1 MSAKTERIKLGI
13 WGLIWTV
20 PTTFLA
26 GVGLLCFILN
36 IFYLFSMRPIDA
48 VVTEVTEC
56 KQDSG
61 SEITLNYQY
70 TVDKQKYTGS
80 DSWSKGIAGT
90 GKLARL
96 SAGEIIRV
104 YYYPTAP
111 NESLLLR
118 GIQNLVGVLLFV
130 VPFILIGANWLRFA
144 LTGRRWITTRSG
156 AMGIRIVSPPWC
168 MNFMAVL
175 AFSGFAHIMLSIMLP
190 WRVSVILGLV
200 LVFCIVP
207 VAAWLIIGR
216 SVRAYVASGSESNEG
231 N

>member
-13 WGLIWTV
+13 WGLFWTV
-20 PTTFLA
+20 PTISLA
-26 GVGLLCFILN
+26 GVGLIYFVLN
-36 IFYLFSMRPIDA
+36 IFYLFLMLPIDA
-48 VVTEVTEC
+48 VVTEVIENN
-56 KQDSG
+56 QDSG
-61 SEITLNYQY
+61 AEITLNYQY

-90 GKLARL
+90 SKLARL
-96 SAGEIIRV
+96 STGEIIRV
-104 YYYPTAP
+104 YYYRTTP
-111 NESLLLR
+111 NKSLLLK
-118 GIQNLVGVLLFV
+118 GSENLVGVSLFV
-130 VPFILIGANWLRFA
+130 VPFILIGVNWLRFA

-216 SVRAYVASGSESNEG
+216 SVRASAKVEKKY
-231 N
+231 